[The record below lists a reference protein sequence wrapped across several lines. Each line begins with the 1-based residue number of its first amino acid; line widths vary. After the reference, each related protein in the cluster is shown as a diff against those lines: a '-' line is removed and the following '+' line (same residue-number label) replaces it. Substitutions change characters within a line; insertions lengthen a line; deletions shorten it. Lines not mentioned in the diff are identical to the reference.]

1 MKMKTLIAAVAM
13 AVAFAFSAVA
23 DDVWYEG
30 NDITVSG
37 TGSASVTYRSA
48 SETSAWLDITVADG
62 AEASLTS
69 IANSSSVTLS
79 IQKLGG
85 GSLKIA
91 SPLAVS
97 FLVEEGTLQVPGDCW
112 GGHSANARAS
122 PQIASPTT
130 TGTAQSAK

>member
-1 MKMKTLIAAVAM
+1 MIKTLIAAVSM
-13 AVAFAFSAVA
+13 AAAFAFSAVA
-23 DDVWYEG
+23 DDVWYEENG
-30 NDITVSG
+30 VTVSG
-37 TGSASVTYRSA
+37 TGAASVTFRSE
-48 SETSAWLDITVADG
+48 SETSAWLDITVADD
-62 AEASLTS
+62 ASASLTS
-69 IANSSSVTLS
+69 IANSSSATIS